1 MSENFQI
8 VPFHDHQLLTIGAH
22 DGVFVV
28 MKPIVEALGLAW
40 NAQLERIKR
49 HPVVSEGMRVTRI
62 PSAGGVQE
70 AISLELEQ
78 FHAWLATLSPERIK
92 DDAKRELIIRY
103 QREAFRAIF
112 EHFHGKIGSGRSREA
127 AALPIRQQN
136 HYLALVSKLIKATNK
151 VERAEIY
158 SMLVAAGEAI
168 GQTPPA
174 LDQLGKA
181 EADYSDLMPQFWSIF
196 KDLEDNGVI
205 MNWHRKS
212 SKIAVSP
219 AHTRQVFAQRGI
231 NFPLTTG
238 FFEAMRL
245 SIDPLFE
252 AYVKVNGRDNRKRES
267 YVFLRSLR
275 IL

>member
-1 MSENFQI
+1 MSQNFQI

-28 MKPIVEALGLAW
+28 MKPIVQTLGLAW
-40 NAQLERIKR
+40 NGQFERINR
-49 HPVVSEGMRVTRI
+49 HPVIREGVRVTRI
-62 PSAGGVQE
+62 PSAGGMQE

-92 DDAKRELIIRY
+92 DDGKRELIIRY

-112 EHFHGKIGSGRSREA
+112 EHFHGKMGGAQSRQP

-151 VERAEIY
+151 TERAEIY

-174 LDQLGKA
+174 IDQLGKA

-196 KDLEDNGVI
+196 HDLENDGVT

-212 SKIAVSP
+212 SKIAVST
-219 AHTRQVFAQRGI
+219 AHTRKVFAERRI
-231 NFPLTTG
+231 NFPLTNE
-238 FFEAMRL
+238 FFEAMKL
-245 SIDPLFE
+245 SINPLFE

-267 YVFLRSLR
+267 YVFLRPHH
-275 IL
+275 